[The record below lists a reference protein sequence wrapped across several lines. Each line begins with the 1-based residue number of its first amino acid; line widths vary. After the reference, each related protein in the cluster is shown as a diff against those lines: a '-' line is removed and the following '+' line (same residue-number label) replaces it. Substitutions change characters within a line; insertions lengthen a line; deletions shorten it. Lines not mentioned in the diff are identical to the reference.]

1 MKKTLAIA
9 LIVVGLLGIGTV
21 AFAQGNNPPSPWN
34 LNFDQMLPFM
44 KQMHPN
50 WSADQLKEMYN
61 VCHGPNDFMQR
72 GSVNFGNSG
81 NGGTF

>member
-21 AFAQGNNPPSPWN
+21 AFAQGNNPTAPWN

-50 WSADQLKEMYN
+50 WSTDQLNEMYN
-61 VCHGPNDFMQR
+61 DCHGPNGFMQK

-81 NGGTF
+81 NGGSL